1 MQPELEKLL
10 RKSSRLSNKN
20 HKLTDFFNKC
30 AMGKL
35 LDLFLNNPNTQIN
48 LKDILE
54 VTGISR
60 KSIWINMP
68 KLIESGIV
76 TEEQE
81 GLYKFYK
88 LNIEDNDQVKQ
99 ISKFRDSISIKNV
112 SSRRTY

>member
-1 MQPELEKLL
+1 MQPELELL
-10 RKSSRLSNKN
+10 LKNSRKLSNKN
-20 HKLTDFFNKC
+20 HKLTEFFNKC

-35 LDLFLNNPNTQIN
+35 LDLFLNNPDTQIN
-48 LKDILE
+48 LKNILE

-88 LNIEDNDQVKQ
+88 LNMSSNQVKQ
-99 ISKFRDSISIKNV
+99 ISKFRDNISIKNV

>member
-30 AMGKL
+30 AMAKI

-48 LKDILE
+48 LKDMIE

-68 KLIESGIV
+68 KLIESGVV

-88 LNIEDNDQVKQ
+88 LHIDNDQVKQ
-99 ISKFRDSISIKNV
+99 ISEFRDSISIKNV